1 MIEGRRIGSMKVNVE
16 IKKTAIRKRGK

>member
-1 MIEGRRIGSMKVNVE
+1 MIEGGRIGSMKVNVE